1 MEEGAW
7 KMLSEIYALDKNNVD
22 IKKLT
27 QVCDKIRKLK
37 SMPSG
42 VTEIVWQFQRDK
54 VATSYCRDR
63 LYWLAYQLEKN
74 GISVGWKK
82 L

>member
-7 KMLSEIYALDKNNVD
+7 EMLSEIYLLKEVEAL
-22 IKKLT
+22 KLEK
-27 QVCDKIRKLK
+27 VCDKVRKLK

-42 VTEIVWQFQRDK
+42 TTEIVWQFERDK

-63 LYWLAYQLEKN
+63 LYWLAYQFEKA
-74 GISVGWKK
+74 GISVGWREC
-82 L
+82 